1 MKKKKAGP
9 LTLAAE
15 VAIVTLYSLSKKCIE
30 KQQPAGASSALSDK
44 KFQRKMTVLATIY
57 HFIGVFYNE

>member
-1 MKKKKAGP
+1 MKRKKAGP

-30 KQQPAGASSALSDK
+30 KEKPASASSVLNDK

>member
-1 MKKKKAGP
+1 MKKRKAGP

-15 VAIVTLYSLSKKCIE
+15 VAIVTLYSLSKRCLE
-30 KQQPAGASSALSDK
+30 KQQPANAPSALNDK

-57 HFIGVFYNE
+57 HFISVFYNE